1 MKDSY
6 SHQEKLPAL
15 PLWDAMRGGRSTI
28 SFTIELTPRCNN
40 NCRHCY
46 VNLPANDREAMRNE
60 LPASRIMDIAGQA
73 AGAGAIWCVLTGGE
87 PLLRADFKDIY
98 LGLKKKGLLVSV
110 LTNGT
115 LVNERYADLFKKY
128 PPRDLEI
135 TVYGVTRE
143 TYETVTR
150 KAGSYDAFMRGLD
163 LLLGTD
169 VKVRLKAMALRSNL
183 HEMKEIAAFCRQRT
197 TDYYR
202 FDPQLHLRVDHDPV
216 RNEEIRQERLTPEEI
231 VELEQSDP
239 ERFRALEKRCDE
251 LLLQRPDER
260 SGNRLFRC
268 GTGIGNFF
276 VGYNGKLWLCPSLC
290 HKDCVYDLGS
300 GTVADAIENFIPRI
314 RSMQSGGKAY
324 LDTCNCCPITDLCL
338 WCPAHADLETG
349 FLDSPVEYFCQVA
362 HARARASGYLETF
375 PGLTHRKGNV

>member
-15 PLWDAMRGGRSTI
+15 PLWGDMKGAGSVI
-28 SFTIELTPRCNN
+28 SFTIEITPRCNN
-40 NCRHCY
+40 NCRHCF
-46 VNLPANDREAMRNE
+46 VNLPANDVEAMRNE
-60 LPASRIMDIAGQA
+60 LPASRILEIAGQA
-73 AGAGAIWCVLTGGE
+73 AEAGAIWCVLTGGE
-87 PLLRADFKDIY
+87 PLLRPDFKDIY

-143 TYETVTR
+143 TYEAVTR
-150 KAGSYDAFMRGLD
+150 RAGSYDAFMRGLD
-163 LLLGTD
+163 LLLGKGI
-169 VKVRLKAMALRSNL
+169 KVRLKAMALRSNL
-183 HEMKEIAAFCRQRT
+183 HEMKEIAVFCRERT
-197 TDYYR
+197 ADYYR
-202 FDPQLHLRVDHDPV
+202 FDPQLHLRVDHDPA
-216 RNEEIRQERLTPEEI
+216 RNEEIRQERLSPGEI

-251 LLLQRPDER
+251 LRLQRSDKR

-268 GTGIGNFF
+268 GTGMGNFF
-276 VGYNGKLWLCPSLC
+276 VSYDGKLWLCPSLC
-290 HKDCVYDLGS
+290 HKECVYDLGS
-300 GTVADAIENFIPRI
+300 GTVADAIENFIPGV
-314 RSMQSGGKAY
+314 RSMQSERKGFR
-324 LDTCNCCPITDLCL
+324 DTCNGCPITDLCM

-349 FLDSPVEYFCQVA
+349 FLDCQVEYFCQVA
-362 HARARASGYLETF
+362 HARALAAGHGERLRTS
-375 PGLTHRKGNV
+375 PRKDGNV